1 VWEDRVRVFEG
12 NAAAQG
18 AVSAGGRTRRR
29 FERVGSE
36 RRGDALE
43 RQAIARAKQGD
54 HAGVRFLYI
63 RYERDVHRYVRSI
76 VRNEHDAEDITQ
88 TVFAKLMHAL
98 SHYEERAVP
107 FSAWIL
113 RLARNAAL
121 DWLRQRRAIPFE
133 DVHGPDASVDDS
145 GSRSISSL
153 REALATLSDEQ
164 QRVVLMR
171 HMVGLSPGEIATKLG
186 KSEGS
191 IHGLHHRARANLKE
205 ALMLLDAAPATR
217 AS

>member
-1 VWEDRVRVFEG
+1 MRVFEG
-12 NAAAQG
+12 NAATQD
-18 AVSAGGRTRRR
+18 AVRRAGGGTRRR
-29 FERVGSE
+29 FERVASE

-43 RQAIARAKQGD
+43 RQAIARATEGD
-54 HAGVRFLYI
+54 HAGVRFLYM

-88 TVFAKLMHAL
+88 TVFAKLVQAL
-98 SHYEERAVP
+98 SHYEERGVP

-171 HMVGLSPGEIATKLG
+171 HMVGLSHGEIATKLG